1 MANGIALRA
10 DYDAR
15 QLRALARG
23 VNDSRQVRRL
33 LSLAAVYDG
42 HNRADAAA
50 IGGMDRQTLRDWV
63 IAFNARGPD
72 RSQHGVVRFRCCDL
86 RAIIIRDFGVEL
98 SEVSVGRLLKRLGF
112 SHVSARP
119 RHPEQADDVI
129 DAYKKTSRRLSA
141 MRDQKNHWR
150 PVRRLKSGSRTK
162 RGSGRK
168 MDWSINGHLREV
180 GPASPRISAMKML
193 IYLVPSAHNA
203 TQAQR

>member
-1 MANGIALRA
+1 MANGIALRP

-23 VNDSRQVRRL
+23 VKDNRQVRRL
-33 LSLAAVYDG
+33 LSLAAIYDG
-42 HNRADAAA
+42 HDRAEAAA

-63 IAFNARGPD
+63 IAFNARGPDGLCDGKRPGAPPKLNPAQQAALKEIVLSGPD

-98 SEVSVGRLLKRLGF
+98 SEVSIGRLLKRLGF

-141 MRDQKNHWR
+141 MR
-150 PVRRLKSGSRTK
+150 
-162 RGSGRK
+162 
-168 MDWSINGHLREV
+168 
-180 GPASPRISAMKML
+180 
-193 IYLVPSAHNA
+193 
-203 TQAQR
+203 